1 MLSLIYQKERES
13 QRWLWYKDMTIE
25 ELKEELKE
33 TIKNLTDWDV
43 IDIWNTYCWENN
55 YYEDEIFAMAELD
68 DIARDMSPI
77 EILEQFGDMNTND
90 DYFINHIYG
99 WESFTNLYDE
109 IYLDDLVD
117 YITRTFND
125 CHSIEIQE
133 VLEKFNML
141 NEDEE

>member
-1 MLSLIYQKERES
+1 
-13 QRWLWYKDMTIE
+13 MTIE

-43 IDIWNTYCWENN
+43 IDIWNTYCRENS

-77 EILEQFGDMNTND
+77 EILEQFGDMDTND
-90 DYFINHIYG
+90 DYFINGIYG
-99 WESFTNLYDE
+99 GKSFTNPCDV

-125 CHSIEIQE
+125 CYSIEIQE
-133 VLEKFNML
+133 VLENFNML

>member
-43 IDIWNTYCWENN
+43 IDIWNTYCRENN
-55 YYEDEIFAMAELD
+55 YYEDEIFTMTELN

-77 EILEQFGDMNTND
+77 EILEYFGDMDTND
-90 DYFINHIYG
+90 DYFINGIYG
-99 WESFTNLYDE
+99 GKSFTNLYDE

-125 CHSIEIQE
+125 CYSIEIQE
-133 VLEKFNML
+133 VLENFNML

>member
-1 MLSLIYQKERES
+1 
-13 QRWLWYKDMTIE
+13 MTIE

-43 IDIWNTYCWENN
+43 IDIWNTYCRENN
-55 YYEDEIFAMAELD
+55 YYEDEIFAMAELN

-77 EILEQFGDMNTND
+77 EILEHFGDMDTND
-90 DYFINHIYG
+90 DYFINGIYG
-99 WESFTNLYDE
+99 GKSFTNLYDE

-125 CHSIEIQE
+125 CYSIEIQE

-141 NEDEE
+141 NEDKE

>member
-1 MLSLIYQKERES
+1 
-13 QRWLWYKDMTIE
+13 MTIE
-25 ELKEELKE
+25 ELKKELKE
-33 TIKNLTDWDV
+33 TIKNLTDWEV
-43 IDIWNTYCWENN
+43 IDVWNEYCRENN

-99 WESFTNLYDE
+99 GESFTNPCDV

-125 CHSIEIQE
+125 CYSIEIQE
-133 VLEKFNML
+133 VLENFNML

>member
-1 MLSLIYQKERES
+1 
-13 QRWLWYKDMTIE
+13 MTIE

-33 TIKNLTDWDV
+33 TIKNLTDWNV
-43 IDIWNTYCWENN
+43 IDIWNTYCRENN
-55 YYEDEIFAMAELD
+55 YYEDEILVMTELN

-77 EILEQFGDMNTND
+77 EILERFGDMDTND
-90 DYFINHIYG
+90 DYFINGIYG
-99 WESFTNLYDE
+99 GKSFTNLYDE

-125 CHSIEIQE
+125 CYSIEIQE
-133 VLEKFNML
+133 VLENFNML

>member
-1 MLSLIYQKERES
+1 
-13 QRWLWYKDMTIE
+13 MTIE

-133 VLEKFNML
+133 VLENFNML

>member
-1 MLSLIYQKERES
+1 
-13 QRWLWYKDMTIE
+13 MTIE

-43 IDIWNTYCWENN
+43 IDVWNTYCQEIS

-77 EILEQFGDMNTND
+77 EILEKFGDIDTND
-90 DYFINHIYG
+90 DYFTNSIYG
-99 WESFTNLYDE
+99 GKSFTNLYDV

-117 YITRTFND
+117 YITKTFND

-133 VLEKFNML
+133 VFENFNML

>member
-1 MLSLIYQKERES
+1 
-13 QRWLWYKDMTIE
+13 MTIE
-25 ELKEELKE
+25 ELKKELKE

-99 WESFTNLYDE
+99 WESFTNPCDV
-109 IYLDDLVD
+109 IYLDGLVD

-133 VLEKFNML
+133 VLENFNML